1 MECKSMTSK
10 DVLLHELSLIFWVPT
25 RKMNGSLIMK
35 EISQLMELRTMHF
48 LKGVHSVILNLYI

>member
-10 DVLLHELSLIFWVPT
+10 DVLFHELSVIFWVPT

-35 EISQLMELRTMHF
+35 EISQLMEEQCIFSREIALLF
-48 LKGVHSVILNLYI
+48 